1 MPYRPLILLSC
12 LLALASPVQAGERQ
26 DSAANATARPLN
38 LSLPRDMLYA
48 PGKDEAEET
57 AQRNLPPP
65 QIGRTPGGAAS
76 HPSSLPYGA
85 GYEHRHAPASD
96 APASAGVNTG
106 GSTRSNGSMGA
117 GRRGR

>member
-1 MPYRPLILLSC
+1 MPHRPLILLSC
-12 LLALASPVQAGERQ
+12 LLALASPAQAGERQ
-26 DSAANATARPLN
+26 DTAASATARPLN

-48 PGKDEAEET
+48 PGKDEAEEA
-57 AQRNLPPP
+57 AQRNLAPP
-65 QIGRTPGGAAS
+65 QTGRMPGSAAP

-96 APASAGVNTG
+96 APASAGANSG
-106 GSTRSNGSMGA
+106 GGTRSGGGMGA